1 LANQSDLIQPEAAE
15 SKGRAL
21 DARVKLGQ
29 FLDTYGIILVLVLM
43 MLGLTF
49 LQPDYFLTVEN
60 LTNVARQTAVN
71 AMLALGEFLVILTAG
86 IDLSVGSVM
95 ALAMIVLAL
104 AVHSDVPSVLA
115 IILALGVGAGCG
127 LLNGWGLTKL
137 RLPHPFISTLAM
149 LNIARGATFLLSG
162 GVPISGLPPAVRF
175 WGAGDIPL
183 FSVGGTQVVFPVIM
197 LVVLIF
203 YAIFWV
209 ILSRLPLGRHI
220 YAVGGNPQ
228 AALYSGINVNR
239 VLNIVYVLCGVLAAV
254 GGILLAGRT
263 NSGYP
268 NAGTGAELDAIAAV
282 IIGGSSFFGGRG
294 TVVGTFVGALIMGL
308 LRNGLN
314 LMNVSA
320 FWQFIVI
327 GLVIVAAAFAD
338 VLRQRSVR
346 V

>member
-183 FSVGGTQVVFPVIM
+183 FSIGGTQVVFPVIM